1 MCRDIHRSTIGTQL
15 YAACAGEHGL
25 VQLLYFGQCVACV
38 TNKDASYLLPASIRG
53 QQLSEEEKFRKS
65 DNSQPRKEAL
75 IRLGAVG
82 ADQVA
87 TDDDVLLLIAPQN
100 GTQDATAY
108 FLRFHACL

>member
-38 TNKDASYLLPASIRG
+38 TNKDASYLPAPIRG

-100 GTQDATAY
+100 GTQNATAY